1 MDPFLVRW
9 LATSCPGSTTA
20 PDVQVYE
27 EAGERQR
34 QADVLASLL
43 VSGGGGGDG
52 GPLTLTCPPL
62 HQLSGRSTI
71 WWSTST
77 GRNPASG
84 LAPLLLT
91 PERSTERRRRQI
103 STRATVC
110 HGSAMVWYGMVWS
123 SMGRRL
129 INRSASLLPVDQTCQ
144 HIKAA
149 HVRLH
154 LTQAALRSLLVI
166 STYYEVE
173 DQCNSCATVRL
184 Y

>member
-77 GRNPASG
+77 STGRNPASG

-110 HGSAMVWYGMVWS
+110 RGMVWS

-144 HIKAA
+144 HKAA

-154 LTQAALRSLLVI
+154 LTQAALRSVLAI
-166 STYYEVE
+166 ST
-173 DQCNSCATVRL
+173 
-184 Y
+184 